1 MEVSNI
7 NKKDID
13 LNKLEI
19 IGDISDLDKN
29 QLEFYNYDILLTQE
43 LYNNQKEEVN
53 NINNKEEENN
63 NNLLYFIVSV
73 ISGELVKNMLDLSK
87 SDIKI
92 FNDKINKK
100 L

>member
-1 MEVSNI
+1 MEVSNM

-43 LYNNQKEEVN
+43 LYNMVALGLKLTTLDQR
-53 NINNKEEENN
+53 IIFIFI
-63 NNLLYFIVSV
+63 NLLKWFRCQVRD
-73 ISGELVKNMLDLSK
+73 SGFVQLNGL
-87 SDIKI
+87 
-92 FNDKINKK
+92 NR
-100 L
+100 